1 MILALD
7 TLEQVYSYWFS
18 KSIIYVV
25 LMKNIHLLSLL
36 VFNMVESNEF
46 EFY

>member
-7 TLEQVYSYWFS
+7 TLEQVYSYRFS